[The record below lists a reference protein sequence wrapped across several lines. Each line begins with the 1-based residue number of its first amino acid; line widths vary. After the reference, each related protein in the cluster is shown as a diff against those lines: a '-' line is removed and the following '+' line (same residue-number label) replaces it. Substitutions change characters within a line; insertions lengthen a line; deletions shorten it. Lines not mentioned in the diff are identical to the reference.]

1 MTYTSGY
8 QPQNTGASAYS
19 PFNRSGPAGS
29 AYSGYPAAVPTNGY
43 GASQNP
49 QGMGSDV
56 FLPPASSEDIDTLSG
71 SIDSKIARI
80 RQAFSQGASPPAG
93 PQGAQQPAASP
104 VPQADIQWA
113 LQLEQKVKTQSY
125 QPTQQET
132 ARYEDIA
139 KKLTAAQQ
147 APQQGAQQPAAPPIP
162 EADIQWALQLEQKVK
177 TQSYQPTQQETARY
191 EDIAKKLAAAQQAPQ
206 APQQTGQAPGGPRNW
221 SDWSKPF
228 SVPAAPNMPLPIAG
242 SNGQPVMNVPTSLRG
257 APQTPPAAVLNQPP
271 GSQAPTQPG
280 AAGRLPANVSQQ
292 EVQWALQLE
301 QKVNTQQ
308 YQPTPQETAQYQNI
322 AQRIAAGQ
330 QAPQQPQQPPAQP
343 QFQAP
348 PQAPA
353 QGMPNLPANVSQQE
367 VQWALQLEQRV
378 NTQNYSPTPQEMT
391 QYQNIAQRM
400 AAGQQAPQQ
409 PQMPQ
414 PPAQPQYQAPPQQQ
428 FQPPPAQPQFQAP
441 PQAPQQ
447 TAPQALPN
455 GLSQQEVQWALQ
467 LEQRVNTQNYSPTP
481 QEMANYQ
488 SIAQRLNSAPQQ
500 PAAPQQFQAPPQSTL
515 PQYQAPQ
522 PVPMQM
528 SPQGTPVQIVPQNY
542 PAVQPTTPQYLVPP
556 QVQAPQFQQ
565 QPQFQGPQGPQ
576 MGPQGQ
582 QPGMPQQMPGYMPP
596 PGQGGPQKPGF
607 MDKLKTAWSTLWS

>member
-104 VPQADIQWA
+104 VPQADIQWALQLEQKVKTQSYQPTQQETARYEDIAKKLAAAQQAPQQGAQQPAAPPIPEADIQWA

-322 AQRIAAGQ
+322 AQR
-330 QAPQQPQQPPAQP
+330 
-343 QFQAP
+343 
-348 PQAPA
+348 
-353 QGMPNLPANVSQQE
+353 
-367 VQWALQLEQRV
+367 
-378 NTQNYSPTPQEMT
+378 
-391 QYQNIAQRM
+391 M

-441 PQAPQQ
+441 P
-447 TAPQALPN
+447 
-455 GLSQQEVQWALQ
+455 
-467 LEQRVNTQNYSPTP
+467 
-481 QEMANYQ
+481 
-488 SIAQRLNSAPQQ
+488 
-500 PAAPQQFQAPPQSTL
+500 
-515 PQYQAPQ
+515 
-522 PVPMQM
+522 
-528 SPQGTPVQIVPQNY
+528 
-542 PAVQPTTPQYLVPP
+542 
-556 QVQAPQFQQ
+556 
-565 QPQFQGPQGPQ
+565 
-576 MGPQGQ
+576 
-582 QPGMPQQMPGYMPP
+582 
-596 PGQGGPQKPGF
+596 
-607 MDKLKTAWSTLWS
+607 